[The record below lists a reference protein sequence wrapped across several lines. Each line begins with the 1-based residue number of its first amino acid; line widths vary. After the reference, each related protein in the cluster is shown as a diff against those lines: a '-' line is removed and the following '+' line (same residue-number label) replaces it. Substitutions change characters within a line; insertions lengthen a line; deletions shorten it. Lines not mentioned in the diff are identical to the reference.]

1 LLEYSAAVTGDGKQ
15 LKKTNRKFKKPHY
28 ATIVLLHCIFLCIN
42 TIFVSFCKKCDLGE
56 PEEFLSECLDQPRP
70 QVIARAMSLLYEI
83 GACKGVAS
91 LTPLGHHLAALPVH
105 VRIGKMLLYGA
116 IFGYLEPV
124 VNNYLRL

>member
-1 LLEYSAAVTGDGKQ
+1 MSKELTTYFLDVYGDFY
-15 LKKTNRKFKKPHY
+15 FK
-28 ATIVLLHCIFLCIN
+28 LSCILQ
-42 TIFVSFCKKCDLGE
+42 KCDLGE
-56 PEEFLSECLDQPRP
+56 PESFLSECLDPPRP

-105 VRIGKMLLYGA
+105 ARIGKMLLFGA

-124 VNNYLRL
+124 VSQEPFFKYM